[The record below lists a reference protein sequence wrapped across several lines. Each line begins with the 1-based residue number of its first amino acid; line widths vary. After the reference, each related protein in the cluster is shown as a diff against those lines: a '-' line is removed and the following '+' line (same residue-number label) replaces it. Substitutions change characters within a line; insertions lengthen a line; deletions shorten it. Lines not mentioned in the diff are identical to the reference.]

1 MFLVVAMDGNN
12 NIVPIAFGV
21 GRSETADEWTWFLN
35 MLKGCIG
42 EPEGL
47 VFVSDRAASINVA
60 ITNIFPSAHHALCC
74 RHLLMNVRSR
84 DQRIKIFKTPYWK
97 ACKAYTTREFDR
109 MMHVL
114 QVEVPAGAQLMEEV
128 GVDRWSRA
136 HFPGER
142 YNIMT
147 SNSAESINAM
157 SRFARRLPI
166 VGLMEY
172 FREFQQEWYFIR
184 RDKAG

>member
-1 MFLVVAMDGNN
+1 M
-12 NIVPIAFGV
+12 
-21 GRSETADEWTWFLN
+21 
-35 MLKGCIG
+35 
-42 EPEGL
+42 
-47 VFVSDRAASINVA
+47 
-60 ITNIFPSAHHALCC
+60 
-74 RHLLMNVRSR
+74 
-84 DQRIKIFKTPYWK
+84 
-97 ACKAYTTREFDR
+97 
-109 MMHVL
+109 
-114 QVEVPAGAQLMEEV
+114 
-128 GVDRWSRA
+128 DRWSRA